1 MSNTFKTNIQVADVQ
16 NQINSTGNTQ
26 SNNSFDAKNYLD
38 ARLGD
43 NEQRKTLTIRL
54 LPFSETNNTPF
65 EKVYMHYVPRQRK
78 SLPCP
83 THNKLG
89 DKCPFCEINK
99 QAWKNYNELTAM
111 AEKLNKNESLTK
123 EEMEKYPTAVSLKEI
138 SKLQEDLKAQAKA
151 ANAQENW
158 VCRCIER
165 GKENEGPKFWKF
177 SNSKNSPYAQIME
190 LWNMR
195 YEKKGEN
202 IFDLNEGKD
211 LEITI
216 KRGSDGKTTSYYIVC
231 ADNQSP
237 LTTDFDLG
245 NAWITDAKKWNDVYK
260 VQPYD
265 KMEVYALG
273 GEPYYDR
280 AQQKFVD
287 KAEYER
293 KKAEQQAVDEAKA
306 AAMVATENERAQ
318 KYMEIPTEPMFTKP
332 TETQSKTSTEEDLPF

>member
-237 LTTDFDLG
+237 LTTD
-245 NAWITDAKKWNDVYK
+245 
-260 VQPYD
+260 